1 MTATTYNHDIQTARK
16 LQRALKRYGA
26 NELRLQLEPRGQRFE
41 MPATAVKLLET
52 IIEELALGHPIT
64 LVPMREEL
72 SSQEAAKLIGVSRP
86 HLVGL
91 LERGVI
97 PFHKVGAHRRVK
109 LSDALEYQAK
119 LEALAEL
126 TREAQELNLGY

>member
-1 MTATTYNHDIQTARK
+1 MTATNNSRDTRTAQK

-72 SSQEAAKLIGVSRP
+72 SSQETAKLLGVSRP
-86 HLVGL
+86 YLVGL
-91 LERGVI
+91 LKRGVI

-119 LEALAEL
+119 LEALAEM
-126 TREAQELNLGY
+126 THEAQELNLGY

>member
-1 MTATTYNHDIQTARK
+1 MTATINSHDTRTAQK

-26 NELRLQLEPRGQRFE
+26 NKLHLQLEPRGQRFE
-41 MPATAVKLLET
+41 IPATAVKLLET
-52 IIEELALGHPIT
+52 IIKELALGHPIT
-64 LVPMREEL
+64 LVPMREEI
-72 SSQEAAKLIGVSRP
+72 SSQETAKLLGVSRP

-109 LSDALEYQAK
+109 LIDALEYQAK

>member
-1 MTATTYNHDIQTARK
+1 MTATTYNHDTQAARK

-52 IIEELALGHPIT
+52 IIEELALGHPMT

-72 SSQEAAKLIGVSRP
+72 SSQETAKLLGVSRP

-97 PFHKVGAHRRVK
+97 PFHRVGAHRRVK